1 MTRSAA
7 IERFLTTVEGL
18 GQEWGEGVEQT
29 IRTALL
35 ALARFGKRE
44 LGLLAL
50 AKEAERANVLGV
62 AYPLPVMIGAT
73 ERQIANDVEILMRAL
88 QQRQIAS
95 GTQVRAALRQADG
108 LVRRALSALILTD
121 NAREVAPV
129 TYLGKIH
136 DVQQVP
142 YAPLLLV
149 GIPMWAVIDPLL
161 LTAVAHESG
170 HYYHSELART
180 LAGVPAQPSAAWPPE
195 FDKWQEEIFAD
206 IVSILLAGPAA
217 AISMLMIAR
226 RSDPASLVEDD
237 GVHPPPLLRLR
248 VAIAVLRAIAV
259 QETQDD
265 VPVANLIEQ
274 ALVPL
279 YAAAD
284 SAVAAQTAVQNPPV
298 PAPSVKWRSL
308 EDGLTLYTG
317 SWLTTDELD
326 KFVRQYQDG
335 THDRWTSG
343 AAINAG
349 ANEDEMITALRSEM
363 EAAAKRGTGWSSI
376 GLAPMSDST
385 GEITKIVLTNLRQED
400 PPQRDLA
407 SGGGSEAELA
417 GWSPAIFAGGWD
429 ADEGGTLIS
438 GRP

>member
-1 MTRSAA
+1 M
-7 IERFLTTVEGL
+7 
-18 GQEWGEGVEQT
+18 
-29 IRTALL
+29 
-35 ALARFGKRE
+35 
-44 LGLLAL
+44 
-50 AKEAERANVLGV
+50 
-62 AYPLPVMIGAT
+62 
-73 ERQIANDVEILMRAL
+73 
-88 QQRQIAS
+88 
-95 GTQVRAALRQADG
+95 
-108 LVRRALSALILTD
+108 
-121 NAREVAPV
+121 
-129 TYLGKIH
+129 
-136 DVQQVP
+136 
-142 YAPLLLV
+142 
-149 GIPMWAVIDPLL
+149 

-180 LAGVPAQPSAAWPPE
+180 LAGVPAQPSAAWPLE
-195 FDKWQEEIFAD
+195 FEKWQEEIFAD

-248 VAIAVLRAIAV
+248 VAIAVLREIAV

-284 SAVAAQTAVQNPPV
+284 SAVAAQTAVQNPTV

-308 EDGLTLYTG
+308 EDRLTLYTG
-317 SWLTTDELD
+317 SWLTTAELAN
-326 KFVRQYQDG
+326 FAHQYQDG
-335 THDRWTSG
+335 THERWTSG
-343 AAINAG
+343 AAINAS

-363 EAAAKRGTGWSSI
+363 EAAAKRSTGWSSI

-385 GEITKIVLTNLRQED
+385 GAITKIVLTNLRQED

-407 SGGGSEAELA
+407 SGKGSEAELP